1 MKIFIAILA
10 TAGVLLIAGC
20 PDTTTSTP
28 PPPPPDPDTLLDDF
42 NIDLL
47 VVNAANNFQQTNDFS
62 TVIEGTQF
70 RIDVSGPASHFS
82 HISTIDIT
90 IDGCSRCTPTGQ
102 VSLKIPA
109 SIPEDQEKLYLNQV
123 IDINVDA
130 DNNEEIIA
138 VTTAITTDDE
148 NRNVT
153 RYLRVL
159 DSTPLQPGDCLA
171 SSFSE
176 CRLSYQPTQPTAT
189 VPALH
194 AYQTTDAGGVFET
207 VSDSDVWHVSL
218 PAETFHTILVEALPA
233 DTTSTGRV
241 RDAISGVIL
250 RSSLAD
256 SVIYRTPLVEIS
268 TEDLADGHHQERFL
282 TDANIYQMVV
292 TAPNSDTVVAGQKYR
307 ITLTQ
312 TDRCTERAGMLTW
325 LALRNQ
331 PYVEPYISRGICT
344 ATLGTETVGNIIDGH
359 DTYHIRLTADTEY
372 QATVGIRNVTEEEVD
387 GRRRFPFYINT
398 VTYRTFNGQTNVSY
412 GVTGTRRIVLPE
424 NAASTFVTFF
434 FRTPPG
440 TGTIDAFLETGRA
453 LHLLNGQYHMTITEV
468 IP

>member
-1 MKIFIAILA
+1 MKIFIAAL
-10 TAGVLLIAGC
+10 TAAGALLIAGC
-20 PDTTTSTP
+20 PDTTTP
-28 PPPPPDPDTLLDDF
+28 PPPPSPPPPAADTLLDDF
-42 NIDLL
+42 SIDLL
-47 VVNAANNFQQTNDFS
+47 VANATNDFQQTNDFS

-70 RIDVSGPASHFS
+70 RIDVSGPASHLS
-82 HISTIDIT
+82 RISTIDIT
-90 IDGCSRCTPTGQ
+90 IDGCSQCTPTGQ
-102 VSLKIPA
+102 VTLEIPA
-109 SIPEDQEKLYLNQV
+109 SIPEDQENLYLNQV

-138 VTTAITTDDE
+138 VTTAITTDDG

-159 DSTPLQPGDCLA
+159 DTTPLQPGDCLA

-207 VSDSDVWHVSL
+207 VGDVDVWHISL
-218 PAETFHTILVEALPA
+218 PAETFHTVLVEALPA

-241 RDAISGVIL
+241 RDAIHRVTLTSG
-250 RSSLAD
+250 LAD
-256 SVIYRTPLVEIS
+256 TASPVTIS
-268 TEDLADGHHQERFL
+268 LEDLADGHHQERFL
-282 TDANIYQMVV
+282 TNANIYQLVV
-292 TAPNSDTVVAGQKYR
+292 TASSTAVAGQKYR

-331 PYVEPYISRGICT
+331 PYVEPYISRAICT

-372 QATVGIRNVTEEEVD
+372 QATVGIRNVTEEVEG

-412 GVTGTRRIVLPE
+412 GVTGTRRIVLPDG
-424 NAASTFVTFF
+424 AKSTFVTFF

-453 LHLLNGQYHMTITEV
+453 LHLLNGQYYMTITEV